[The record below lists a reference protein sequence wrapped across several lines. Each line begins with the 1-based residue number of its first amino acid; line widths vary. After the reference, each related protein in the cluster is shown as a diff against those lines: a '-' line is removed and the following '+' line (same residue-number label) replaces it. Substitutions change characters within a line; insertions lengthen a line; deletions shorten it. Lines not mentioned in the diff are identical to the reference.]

1 MIMLYG
7 FCGLFIYLFTRNN
20 ISAHV
25 FVNSVVMIITV
36 MSLFMLNKYPPPIY
50 MLVNGLFVCYLCDI
64 FGSHESVRVNGC

>member
-36 MSLFMLNKYPPPIY
+36 MSLFMLNKYPPPYIY
-50 MLVNGLFVCYLCDI
+50 ACQWAVCLLLM
-64 FGSHESVRVNGC
+64 